1 MKTNLICGLF
11 CLLSF
16 MLQAQEDADFA
27 QIRTALL
34 QQQSDWNRGDIPA
47 FMEVYW
53 KSDQLQFIGANGV
66 TKGWQQTL
74 DNYHRR
80 YPDRDAMGQLTFGI
94 VSMEKLSKKSVFL
107 VGTWDLKRKNDAP
120 GGHFVLIWKKI
131 QGKWVITADH
141 TSARI

>member
-1 MKTNLICGLF
+1 MKTLFACFFLIFGYSLT
-11 CLLSF
+11 
-16 MLQAQEDADFA
+16 AQEDADFA
-27 QIRTALL
+27 QIRSALM
-34 QQQSDWNRGDIPA
+34 QQEADWNKGDIPA

-53 KSDQLQFIGANGV
+53 KSDQLQFIGATGV

-74 DNYHRR
+74 DGYKRR

-120 GGHFVLIWKKI
+120 GGYFILIWKKI
-131 QGKWVITADH
+131 NGKWVITADH
-141 TSARI
+141 TSARS